1 MCSWYIIN
9 QRLLDEC
16 RLNLEGMIGK
26 QHELERILEAERRE
40 SQKMR
45 MQLQVA
51 VEAVQQCGEQRA
63 AASPELSRL
72 RIELEVAVRER
83 DCLKDQTHSCQV
95 LSCLGARMKSL
106 NIFVLLLLLLLLL
119 SVNWSAYL
127 ESVKYFRPTF

>member
-1 MCSWYIIN
+1 
-9 QRLLDEC
+9 LDEC
-16 RLNLEGMIGK
+16 RLNLEGLVGK
-26 QHELERILEAERRE
+26 QHELERMLEAERRD

-83 DCLKDQTHSCQV
+83 DCLKDQTRSCQV
-95 LSCLGARMKSL
+95 FLCLTGRMKSL
-106 NIFVLLLLLLLLL
+106 KIFIVLL
-119 SVNWSAYL
+119 SVNWS
-127 ESVKYFRPTF
+127 V

>member
-1 MCSWYIIN
+1 MVKCSWYIIN

-16 RLNLEGMIGK
+16 RQNLEGLIGK
-26 QHELERILEAERRE
+26 QHELERMLEAERRD

-83 DCLKDQTHSCQV
+83 DCLKDQTRSCQV
-95 LSCLGARMKSL
+95 VSCLRAKMKSL
-106 NIFVLLLLLLLLL
+106 NIFSIIICKLV
-119 SVNWSAYL
+119 SIFRVYL
-127 ESVKYFRPTF
+127 GFVKYFRLTF